1 MTVKFH
7 TALHHKSAGNR
18 EKKCQNRSSGGK
30 RPTTKTKHHPN
41 YEAQWWDHHHGATL
55 KSLRE
60 PTGFKVY
67 QKQCL

>member
-1 MTVKFH
+1 MSKQVIW
-7 TALHHKSAGNR
+7 
-18 EKKCQNRSSGGK
+18 GK

-41 YEAQWWDHHHGATL
+41 HEAQWWDHHHGATL